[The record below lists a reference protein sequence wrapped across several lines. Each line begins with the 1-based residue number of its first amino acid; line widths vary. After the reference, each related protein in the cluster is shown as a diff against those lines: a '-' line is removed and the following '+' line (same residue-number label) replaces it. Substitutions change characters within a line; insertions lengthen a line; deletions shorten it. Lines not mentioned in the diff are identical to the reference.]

1 MFKLA
6 KRALE
11 GAVFLFAAYA
21 FATVPLG
28 KRTGLQHLIAILNTK
43 EAAEAGNELKQAGG
57 RMVNE
62 LLQPHLAGEPQV
74 PRLKPPQS
82 KLALSEFDAG
92 MGGSTD
98 ESNEGSGSSQ
108 PRSP

>member
-6 KRALE
+6 KRAFE

-62 LLQPHLAGEPQV
+62 LLQPHLAGEAKV
-74 PRLKPPQS
+74 PKLKPPQS
-82 KLALSEFDAG
+82 KLALSDFDAG
-92 MGGSTD
+92 EEVSGENHTGAVSSTA
-98 ESNEGSGSSQ
+98 
-108 PRSP
+108 P